1 MAGYRSSIVSANHER
16 LGVHRVRLDGSDDR
30 VIVPGAYL
38 LPETAPRESLAL
50 FLTSGLDDKGRTLKV
65 VAVETGAIVPFE
77 IKVSWPPSASSQ
89 VNFGRARWTPDGKRI
104 LFIGAD
110 AEGRAGVYVQ
120 DFVPGQDTSA
130 SRRAV
135 TGFAPDVDT
144 ESLGLSPDGRTLVVA
159 TLHEFESLTLAEGLT
174 GLLPPGR

>member
-1 MAGYRSSIVSANHER
+1 
-16 LGVHRVRLDGSDDR
+16 
-30 VIVPGAYL
+30 
-38 LPETAPRESLAL
+38 
-50 FLTSGLDDKGRTLKV
+50 V

-135 TGFAPDVDT
+135 TGLRPTSTPSRSA
-144 ESLGLSPDGRTLVVA
+144 SRRMGALWWW
-159 TLHEFESLTLAEGLT
+159 
-174 GLLPPGR
+174 PPCTSSRA